1 MEFSA
6 VVWHSSLSK
15 SNTSDLER
23 VQKSALKV
31 ILRENYKDYK
41 SALKDLHLES
51 LAERREKL
59 CLRFAKKCLK
69 LQKFKILF
77 PENKKLHCMNKRK
90 RRKFY
95 ENKANTERYKRSSI
109 P

>member
-1 MEFSA
+1 MVQSDYS
-6 VVWHSSLSK
+6 VSSLSEK
-15 SNTSDLER
+15 ER
-23 VQKSALKV
+23 KE
-31 ILRENYKDYK
+31 RELDNYKDYK
-41 SALKDLHLES
+41 SALKDLYLES
-51 LAERREKL
+51 LAERGEKL